1 MHPLRR
7 AARMLPLLAAPLL
20 VAAAP
25 AAIAAW
31 PERPVVM
38 VVPQPPGGAAD
49 AFARPFAQALAQRL
63 GQPVVIE
70 NRAGANGNI
79 AAAYVAKQ
87 PADGYTIFFGSVST
101 LAVNPHLYKSP
112 GFDPLKDFQPI
123 TLTNQT
129 PNVLVVNAAAPYRTV
144 ADVVAAAKAAPGSL
158 NYGSAGNGNTMHLT
172 GVLFQQKTG
181 TTLTHVPYKGGPA
194 ALTDVLGGQI
204 PMMFHNL
211 NAVLAYEKSGKVRIL
226 SVADNKR
233 APLLPNVPTMKEAGA
248 PGVVQVPWSG
258 MLVRTGTPQPI
269 VERLSKEMVEILKSP
284 AFRAPQEAQGTEV
297 LSSTPAEFAD
307 RIKSDYTSMG
317 ALIKAANVKID

>member
-1 MHPLRR
+1 MTQFRK
-7 AARMLPLLAAPLL
+7 AAAALSCLAATSL
-20 VAAAP
+20 AH
-25 AAIAAW
+25 AAW
-31 PERPVVM
+31 PDKPIVM

-49 AFARPFAQALAQRL
+49 AFARPFAQALSQRL

-101 LAVNPHLYKSP
+101 LAVNPHLYKST

-129 PNVLVVNAAAPYRTV
+129 PNVLVVNAASPYKTV
-144 ADVVAAAKAAPGSL
+144 ADVVAAAKAAPGTI

-172 GVLFQQKTG
+172 GVLFEQKTG
-181 TTLTHVPYKGGPA
+181 TTLAHVPYKGGPA
-194 ALTDVLGGQI
+194 ALTDVMGGQI

-226 SVADNKR
+226 AVADNKR
-233 APLLPNVPTMKEAGA
+233 ATQLPGAPTMKEAGA
-248 PGVVQVPWSG
+248 AGVVQVPWSG
-258 MLVRTGTPQPI
+258 MLVRTGTPQPV
-269 VERLSKEMVEILKSP
+269 VERLSKEMVEILKTP
-284 AFRAPQEAQGTEV
+284 AFRASHEAMGTEV
-297 LSSTPAEFAD
+297 LSSTPAEFAE
-307 RIKSDYTSMG
+307 RLKADYASMG

>member
-1 MHPLRR
+1 MPSFRK
-7 AARMLPLLAAPLL
+7 AAVLLPFLAATSI
-20 VAAAP
+20 AH
-25 AAIAAW
+25 AAW
-31 PERPVVM
+31 PERPIVM

-49 AFARPFAQALAQRL
+49 AFARPFAQALSQRL

-79 AAAYVAKQ
+79 AAAYVTKQ
-87 PADGYTIFFGSVST
+87 AADGYTIFFGSVST
-101 LAVNPHLYKSP
+101 LAVNPHLYRSP
-112 GFDPLKDFQPI
+112 GFDTFKDFQPI

-129 PNVLVVNAAAPYRTV
+129 PNVLVVNAASPYRTI
-144 ADVVAAAKAAPGSL
+144 ADVVAAAKAAPGAL
-158 NYGSAGNGNTMHLT
+158 NFGSAGNGNTMHLT

-226 SVADNKR
+226 AVADNKR

-258 MLVRTGTPQPI
+258 MLVRAGTPQPI
-269 VERLSKEMVEILKSP
+269 VDRLSKEMVEILKSQS
-284 AFRAPQEAQGTEV
+284 FRAMHEAQGTEV
-297 LSSTPAEFAD
+297 LSSTPAEFAE
-307 RIKSDYTSMG
+307 RIKTDYNAMG
-317 ALIKAANVKID
+317 ALIKSANVNID

>member
-1 MHPLRR
+1 MTQFRK
-7 AARMLPLLAAPLL
+7 AAVALSCLAATSL
-20 VAAAP
+20 AQ
-25 AAIAAW
+25 AAW
-31 PERPVVM
+31 PDKPIVM

-49 AFARPFAQALAQRL
+49 AFARPFAQALSQRL

-101 LAVNPHLYKSP
+101 LAVNPHLYKST

-129 PNVLVVNAAAPYRTV
+129 PNVLVVNTASPYKTV
-144 ADVVAAAKAAPGSL
+144 ADVVAAAKAAPGTI

-172 GVLFQQKTG
+172 GVLFEQKTG
-181 TTLTHVPYKGGPA
+181 TTLAHVPYKGGPA
-194 ALTDVLGGQI
+194 ALTDVMGGQI

-226 SVADNKR
+226 AVADNKR
-233 APLLPNVPTMKEAGA
+233 ATQLPGAPTMKEAGA
-248 PGVVQVPWSG
+248 AGVVQVPWSG
-258 MLVRTGTPQPI
+258 MLVRTGTPQPV
-269 VERLSKEMVEILKSP
+269 VERLSKEMVEILKTP
-284 AFRAPQEAQGTEV
+284 AFRASHEAMGTEV
-297 LSSTPAEFAD
+297 LSSTPAEFAE
-307 RIKSDYTSMG
+307 RLKADYASMG

>member
-1 MHPLRR
+1 MPSFRK
-7 AARMLPLLAAPLL
+7 AAVLLPFLATTSIAH
-20 VAAAP
+20 
-25 AAIAAW
+25 AAW
-31 PERPVVM
+31 PERPIVM

-49 AFARPFAQALAQRL
+49 AFARPFAQALSQRL

-70 NRAGANGNI
+70 NRPGANGNI
-79 AAAYVAKQ
+79 AAAYVTKQ
-87 PADGYTIFFGSVST
+87 AADGYTIFFGSVST
-101 LAVNPHLYKSP
+101 LAVNPHLYRSP
-112 GFDPLKDFQPI
+112 GFDTFKDFQPI

-129 PNVLVVNAAAPYRTV
+129 PNVLVVNAASPYRTV
-144 ADVVAAAKAAPGSL
+144 ADVVAAAKAAPGAL
-158 NYGSAGNGNTMHLT
+158 NFGSAGNGNTMHLT

-226 SVADNKR
+226 AVADNKR

-258 MLVRTGTPQPI
+258 MLVRAGTPQPI
-269 VERLSKEMVEILKSP
+269 VDRLSKEMVEILKSQS
-284 AFRAPQEAQGTEV
+284 FRAMHEAQGTEV
-297 LSSTPAEFAD
+297 LSSTPAEFAE
-307 RIKSDYTSMG
+307 RIKTDYNAMG
-317 ALIKAANVKID
+317 ALIKSANVNID

>member
-1 MHPLRR
+1 MPSLRQT
-7 AARMLPLLAAPLL
+7 AALLSLLAATS
-20 VAAAP
+20 VAH
-25 AAIAAW
+25 AAW
-31 PERPVVM
+31 PERPIVM

-49 AFARPFAQALAQRL
+49 AFARPFAQALSQRL

-79 AAAYVAKQ
+79 AAAYVTKQ

-112 GFDPLKDFQPI
+112 GFDTFKDFQPI

-129 PNVLVVNAAAPYRTV
+129 PNVLVVNAASPYRTI
-144 ADVVAAAKAAPGSL
+144 ADVVAAAKAAPGTL
-158 NYGSAGNGNTMHLT
+158 NFGSAGNGNTMHLT

-226 SVADNKR
+226 SVADTKR

-258 MLVRTGTPQPI
+258 MLVRAGTPQPI
-269 VERLSKEMVEILKSP
+269 VDRLSKEMVEILKTPS
-284 AFRAPQEAQGTEV
+284 FRAMHEAQGTEV
-297 LSSTPAEFAD
+297 LSSTPAEFAE
-307 RIKSDYTSMG
+307 RIKTDYNAMG
-317 ALIKAANVKID
+317 ALIKSASVKID